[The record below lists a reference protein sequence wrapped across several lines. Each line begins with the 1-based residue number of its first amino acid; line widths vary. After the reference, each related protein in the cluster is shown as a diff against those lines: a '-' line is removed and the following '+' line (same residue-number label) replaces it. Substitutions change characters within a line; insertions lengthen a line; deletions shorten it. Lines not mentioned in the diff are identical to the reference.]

1 MAKKKKGQVVDRD
14 PEVEQVLKWHS
25 AILAGEARRENY
37 AKRYRWE
44 DFIDQ
49 FKGHFHIDELA
60 LDPEISIPPINLVF
74 AYLKTEI
81 PSLYL
86 RDPHF
91 EITPKQESS
100 ILSAKIREMAINYI
114 WRQKRMKRESKKNI
128 WDGKLVGHSWFK
140 TGYTG
145 KFMPIE
151 DGNGHISEYVE
162 NEDFFGYRVSWKDIS
177 FNPEAIDPPHD
188 CRWIAHRFFRPL
200 ADVQANERYSHTKEL
215 LGSPLIPDDHP
226 QRRTG
231 VGSDGSETLWVKM
244 YEVWDIVNK
253 QVFVVAEGLDRY
265 LEKPKKWRY
274 KMRGFPFSFLSFNP
288 VNDEPYP
295 VPDVYQFETQ
305 ILELMKIR
313 AMQLDHLKRF
323 NRQMEAEKGALDD
336 EAKVNLSQGRTGA
349 VIEVNQIGKLQPIS
363 YPSIQTDIYAIE
375 ERVKE
380 DLINVSG
387 QSPMERGGAQKTTT
401 RTIGELLEIQK
412 GAKNRRSEQVDTMED
427 FLEDCARNLIS
438 LLMQYADTPFY
449 IKLTGKESQELLQM
463 LANRPSATKRG
474 AVTTQEGFTFTKE
487 DIQGEYDIDVKVGST
502 VPLDRENKI
511 NLLISILD
519 LIPKLGAIPG
529 GPVIGTLAL
538 EIASELDMPSIERAI
553 QQEIQ
558 LQQKMKAEAEA
569 KQQEAQRIEAAK
581 FGVEKQLD
589 ADKIQSSQTG
599 DLLKV
604 LTTAIN
610 ASGGNNKEASN

>member
-1 MAKKKKGQVVDRD
+1 
-14 PEVEQVLKWHS
+14 
-25 AILAGEARRENY
+25 
-37 AKRYRWE
+37 
-44 DFIDQ
+44 
-49 FKGHFHIDELA
+49 
-60 LDPEISIPPINLVF
+60 
-74 AYLKTEI
+74 
-81 PSLYL
+81 
-86 RDPHF
+86 
-91 EITPKQESS
+91 
-100 ILSAKIREMAINYI
+100 
-114 WRQKRMKRESKKNI
+114 
-128 WDGKLVGHSWFK
+128 
-140 TGYTG
+140 
-145 KFMPIE
+145 
-151 DGNGHISEYVE
+151 
-162 NEDFFGYRVSWKDIS
+162 
-177 FNPEAIDPPHD
+177 
-188 CRWIAHRFFRPL
+188 
-200 ADVQANERYSHTKEL
+200 
-215 LGSPLIPDDHP
+215 
-226 QRRTG
+226 
-231 VGSDGSETLWVKM
+231 
-244 YEVWDIVNK
+244 
-253 QVFVVAEGLDRY
+253 
-265 LEKPKKWRY
+265 
-274 KMRGFPFSFLSFNP
+274 
-288 VNDEPYP
+288 
-295 VPDVYQFETQ
+295 
-305 ILELMKIR
+305 MKIR